1 MSVLISPQIPP
12 GFWDGFWERNSGL
25 GAGGSDP
32 DAKSPMARRYH
43 QLLWSRQLPNGDHM
57 ELEDGRSRY
66 YLRWKDIYFGSDS
79 ITATFRYQRN
89 KDFLETV
96 RKVDPEYEAFVEG
109 YLRKLY
115 TIGGLMLFKDSALYS

>member
-1 MSVLISPQIPP
+1 MAHNDKLMPNSLSGIDVSFDLTSDSP

-57 ELEDGRSRY
+57 ELEDGRSR
-66 YLRWKDIYFGSDS
+66 
-79 ITATFRYQRN
+79 
-89 KDFLETV
+89 
-96 RKVDPEYEAFVEG
+96 
-109 YLRKLY
+109 
-115 TIGGLMLFKDSALYS
+115 